1 MGIKFEVYP
10 KEGGIHVFQAPYVV
24 EEHGEKRN
32 PGDKLLLMNLGNY
45 LSQKS
50 ITSWRSDYNRCI
62 NAPFVYQSTSPK
74 YHELVEN

>member
-1 MGIKFEVYP
+1 MMGIKFEVYP

-50 ITSWRSDYNRCI
+50 ITS
-62 NAPFVYQSTSPK
+62 
-74 YHELVEN
+74 